1 MDPRSSLHQKLG
13 LVVVPVALLHGVAC
27 TAGVRYDDAMVA
39 PSSDAPTATAT
50 AEATAPATT
59 ASASDA
65 PTSSA
70 SPGPDAAAPL
80 TLNVRG
86 RDVDVDKAKGTVVWN
101 PDQGVQKA
109 SYKHY
114 RFKYDE
120 YVKAVGAGNLEK
132 DADVEATCAEGV
144 SKSDKPT
151 DPNLPAPSGGFD
163 HRYYDCVVVR
173 ATVK

>member
-1 MDPRSSLHQKLG
+1 MKSLRAGLG
-13 LVVVPVALLHGVAC
+13 LVVLLSAGC
-27 TAGVRYDDAMVA
+27 TAGVRYDDSMLA
-39 PSSDAPTATAT
+39 PSSDAPS
-50 AEATAPATT
+50 ATAPTPTAVASEAPT
-59 ASASDA
+59 ASA
-65 PTSSA
+65 
-70 SPGPDAAAPL
+70 AAAPEAAAPSK
-80 TLNVRG
+80 LNVRG
-86 RDVDVDKAKGTVVWN
+86 SEVDVDKAKGSVVWN

-132 DADVEATCAEGV
+132 DADVEATCTEGTA
-144 SKSDKPT
+144 KTDKPS

-163 HRYYDCVVVR
+163 HRYFDCVVVR

>member
-1 MDPRSSLHQKLG
+1 MDPRNVGLG
-13 LVVVPVALLHGVAC
+13 LLVLLSAAC
-27 TAGVRYDDAMVA
+27 TAGVRYDDSMLA
-39 PSSDAPTATAT
+39 PSSDAPTATVT
-50 AEATAPATT
+50 ADATAPTST
-59 ASASDA
+59 AIASEA

-70 SPGPDAAAPL
+70 APGPEGAPS

-86 RDVDVDKAKGTVVWN
+86 REVDVDKAKGTVVWN

-120 YVKAVGAGNLEK
+120 YVKAVGAANLAK
-132 DADVEATCAEGV
+132 DADVEATCAEAIE
-144 SKSDKPT
+144 KTDKPS
-151 DPNLPAPSGGFD
+151 DPNLPSPSGGFTN
-163 HRYYDCVVVR
+163 RTYDCTVVR